1 MSSNYSF
8 YINALKKF
16 LFLLSVILVILTF
29 WNKSVQVLTEMHS
42 NTEFNIY
49 DSKEVLI
56 NPKFLGV
63 DRKKRP
69 YVVLAS
75 KATKID
81 VKENIYALEN
91 PSGEIVDNDGE
102 TVFLKSLKGEFDQTH
117 QIIFLSENVEL
128 KKLNG
133 LLFETNSATINLKTN
148 EISGDEKI
156 SGKNNEGNILSQGFN
171 IVDEGNKIL
180 FNGRTNLRLK

>member
-1 MSSNYSF
+1 MISNYSF

-81 VKENIYALEN
+81 VKEKAKTSDTPI
-91 PSGEIVDNDGE
+91 I
-102 TVFLKSLKGEFDQTH
+102 TVGAPQ
-117 QIIFLSENVEL
+117 
-128 KKLNG
+128 KKESIEEA
-133 LLFETNSATINLKTN
+133 FKINM
-148 EISGDEKI
+148 D
-156 SGKNNEGNILSQGFN
+156 
-171 IVDEGNKIL
+171 
-180 FNGRTNLRLK
+180 